1 MAVAKKKA
9 VPAKGAWVPPWAK
22 KDAAKK
28 KTAPKKKVVAEKK
41 TGEKYASKAA
51 MAKHEKGESK
61 KMRMKEGEIPMAKG
75 GGKATKKKVVA
86 KVKKYQPGGRFSKDR
101 ALPPR
106 ESPNRSV
113 EATKPTEAV
122 FNANNAATAD
132 STNYYKGK
140 ANYLNDAVSANLL
153 AGNLKGSVSALKARN
168 KANKDRLRQKNKGE
182 SGYDSNGFPAKVLS
196 RGGKVTKMK
205 KAAPVTKMKRGGK
218 C

>member
-28 KTAPKKKVVAEKK
+28 KTTPKKKVVAEKK

-101 ALPPR
+101 VVPR

-140 ANYLNDAVSANLL
+140 ANYLNDAVSANLK

-205 KAAPVTKMKRGGK
+205 KAAPVTKMRRGGK